1 MLEQNYGLLREGV
14 GHAVLRP
21 LSIPKLRNDYVL
33 IRTEAIALNPT
44 DWTTLDAE
52 GDDGTI
58 VGCDFAGVIEEVGD
72 AVTKPFKKGDRVT
85 GFAHGGN
92 DEYHEDG
99 AFARYI
105 TAKGDMLLRIPD
117 GVGFESAASV
127 AVGIGTLG
135 YGLYHIL
142 GLPLPDT
149 SATHSSEPVLIYGGS
164 TATGTLA
171 VQFAKLSGRKV
182 LTTCSAK
189 HFGLMKERGADL
201 VYDYHDPN
209 IGKQIHKD
217 THGQLTTVFDT
228 VGLDSSAAICADAF
242 GREGGLYCSLL
253 PVEVARKDVKSIFFL
268 GYDLKGESYIFEGDT
283 YPAKPEMLEWSKKF
297 TTLAEKL
304 WAEGKW
310 VPHPVSVKGGGLLG
324 AVEGMQLM
332 REGKGPSGEKW
343 VYRVEETVWSET
355 STKT

>member
-1 MLEQNYGLLREGV
+1 MLEQNYGLLREGT
-14 GHAVLRP
+14 GQAVLRP
-21 LSIPKLRNDYVL
+21 LPIPKLRNDYVL

-58 VGCDFAGVIEEVGD
+58 VGCDFAGVVEEVGD

-105 TAKGDMLLRIPD
+105 TAKGDMLMRIPD
-117 GVGFESAASV
+117 GVGFESAATV

-142 GLPLPDT
+142 GLPLPDD
-149 SATHSSEPVLIYGGS
+149 SASHSSEPVLVYGGINVDI
-164 TATGTLA
+164 L
-171 VQFAKLSGRKV
+171 QR
-182 LTTCSAK
+182 
-189 HFGLMKERGADL
+189 
-201 VYDYHDPN
+201 DPN

-217 THGQLTTVFDT
+217 TNGKLTTVFDT

-242 GREGGLYCSLL
+242 GPQGGMYCSLL

-268 GYDLKGESYIFEGDT
+268 GYDLKGESYRFEGDT
-283 YPAKPEMLEWSKKF
+283 YPAKPEILEWSKKF

-304 WAEGKW
+304 WVEGKW
-310 VPHPVSVKGGGLLG
+310 VPHPVSVKGGGVLG